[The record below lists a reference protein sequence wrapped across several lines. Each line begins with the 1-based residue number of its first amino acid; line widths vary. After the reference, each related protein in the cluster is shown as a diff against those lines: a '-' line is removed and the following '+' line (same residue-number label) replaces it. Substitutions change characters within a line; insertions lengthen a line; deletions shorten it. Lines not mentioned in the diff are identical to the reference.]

1 MVDGV
6 GWGRVEASGARLDA
20 VAATAVW
27 TIASSRVDGVEA
39 AGLAVASTPGRSRA
53 RGPIEQYAIE

>member
-6 GWGRVEASGARLDA
+6 GWCRVEASGAHLDA
-20 VAATAVW
+20 VDAKTSY
-27 TIASSRVDGVEA
+27 TIASSRVDCVPLGRT
-39 AGLAVASTPGRSRA
+39 VASKPGRSRS